1 MQKLVNV
8 LRKKERLV
16 IGVMSGT
23 SLDGVDIALM
33 KLSGTYLNLNM
44 ELVAFKTYPIPEQ
57 LKDRIQQAFNTS
69 TYEICKINFDLGYF
83 FAQLILTFCKDT
95 GIDIEEVDLIG
106 SHGQT
111 IYHIHNHSTLQVGE
125 ADIIANLTQTVVIS
139 DFRTADIAAGG
150 TGAPLVP
157 YFDRILFKD
166 INENIALQNLGGI
179 GNVTFLSKQK
189 SAPIIAFD
197 TGPANAILNELTE
210 IITDKAHTYDKD
222 AFLSKEGFCNEYLL
236 RKLLTDEYFDR
247 PLPKSTGREEFGKH
261 YVDQLLKEHADIDP
275 KDILRTC
282 VSLVANSVHKSY
294 QRYIPK
300 VDRIYLCG
308 GGAHHPIVFQELEI
322 LFGKGKV
329 QKFEMQENIDADSK
343 EAAAFAVLAHEKLNN
358 TPTNIPNVTGAMEL
372 ASLGKISVP

>member
-33 KLSGTYLNLNM
+33 KLSGTYLNLDM
-44 ELVAFKTYPIPEQ
+44 ELLNFKTYPIPNQMKE
-57 LKDRIQQAFNTS
+57 RIQQAFNTS

-83 FAQLILTFCKDT
+83 FAQLILTFCNDV
-95 GIDIEEVDLIG
+95 GISPEKIDLIG

-125 ADIIANLTQTVVIS
+125 ADIIANLTQAVVVS

-166 INENIALQNLGGI
+166 VDENIALQNLGGI
-179 GNVTFLSKQK
+179 GNVTFLSKRK
-189 SAPIIAFD
+189 SDNIIAFD

-210 IITDKAHTYDKD
+210 IITDKEHSFDRD
-222 AFLSKEGFCNEYLL
+222 AFLSKDGTCNEFLL
-236 RKLLTDEYFDR
+236 RKLLSDEYFDR
-247 PLPKSTGREEFGKH
+247 PLPKSTGREEFGRY
-261 YVDQLLKEHADIDP
+261 YVEQLLKEHSDIDP

-282 VSLVANSVHKSY
+282 VSLVTNSIFNSY
-294 QRYIPK
+294 RRYLPK

-308 GGAHHPIVFQELEI
+308 GGAHHPLIFQELRH
-322 LFGKGKV
+322 LFGEEKV
-329 QKFEMQENIDADSK
+329 EKFEAKKNIDADSK

-358 TPTNIPNVTGAMEL
+358 TPTNIPSVTGAMEL
-372 ASLGKISVP
+372 ASLGKISIP